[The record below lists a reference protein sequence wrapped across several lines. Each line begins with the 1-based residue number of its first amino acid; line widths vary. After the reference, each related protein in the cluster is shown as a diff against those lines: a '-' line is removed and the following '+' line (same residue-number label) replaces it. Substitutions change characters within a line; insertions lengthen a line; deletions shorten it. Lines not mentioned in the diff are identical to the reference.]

1 MFLCTHNS
9 ASLGLSTSAPARVH
23 SSMAIDIDIDIDIYV
38 FAYKQSLPTRRQL
51 TLMSA
56 HTSNVYTHE

>member
-23 SSMAIDIDIDIDIYV
+23 SSMAIDTDIDLYV
-38 FAYKQSLPTRRQL
+38 FAYEQSLLTRRQL

-56 HTSNVYTHE
+56 RTSNVYTPE